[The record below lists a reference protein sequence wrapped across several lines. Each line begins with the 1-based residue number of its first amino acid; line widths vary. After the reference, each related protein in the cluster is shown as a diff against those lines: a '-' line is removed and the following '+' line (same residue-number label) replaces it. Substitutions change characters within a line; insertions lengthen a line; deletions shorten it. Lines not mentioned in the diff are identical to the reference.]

1 MYQPMEEANT
11 HIGKS
16 SLDFANTY
24 IGKISHNSESTG
36 QKLDTFLSKPSKED
50 EKDKAA
56 DKHKVVKDN
65 LSPKEKS
72 QFANLSPNF
81 KRMDIC
87 L

>member
-1 MYQPMEEANT
+1 MYQLMEEVNT
-11 HIGKS
+11 YIDKS
-16 SLDFANTY
+16 SLDSTNTY
-24 IGKISHNSESTG
+24 IVKFSRNSESTG